1 MKKFL
6 LPLFFTYVLLSCKP
20 TPVVYTEPIKLFE
33 SIPISIDSFFKNAKE
48 QLQKQKII
56 RENELKVLQVEK
68 PFLAAGLIDI
78 KKIAPQIRVDLRYS
92 STNNFMNSDVY
103 GAIENAYLQPDVA
116 GKLALAQFYLDQ
128 EYPGFALLVYDA
140 ARPLS
145 VQQLMWD
152 IINIPVCEKTKY
164 LSNPQQG
171 SLHNYGAAVDL
182 TITDSLEVELDMGTS
197 YDYFGELAYPRK
209 EAIMLAQGKLT
220 NQQIL
225 NRQLLRKVMF
235 KAGFFNIQTEWWHF
249 NSCTLKKAST
259 RYKLIQ

>member
-1 MKKFL
+1 MKKIL

-20 TPVVYTEPIKLFE
+20 APVVYTGPIVLFE
-33 SIPISIDSFFKNAKE
+33 SIPISIDSVFENAKE

-56 RENELKVLQVEK
+56 RENELKVLHAEK
-68 PFLAAGLIDI
+68 PFLSAGLINI
-78 KKIAPQIRVDLRYS
+78 KKIAPAIRISLRYS
-92 STNNFMNSDVY
+92 STNNFMNTDVY

-116 GKLALAQFYLDQ
+116 GKLALAQNFLQ
-128 EYPGFALLVYDA
+128 EEYPGFALLVYDA

-152 IINIPVCEKTKY
+152 TINVPVREKTKY

-182 TITDSLEVELDMGTS
+182 TIADSLGVELDMGTS

-220 NQQIL
+220 NQQVL

-235 KAGFFNIQTEWWHF
+235 RAGFFNIQTEWWHF
-249 NSCTLKKAST
+249 NSCTLEKAST
-259 RYKLIQ
+259 LYKLIE